1 VTRGN
6 PSVQRAEQVLTL
18 LGTAPE
24 RGFTLADIVRRTGLS
39 KATVHALL
47 ATLVDC
53 RWLLRHPIGPSYRLG
68 PGLITLGE
76 AARRGHPALSYAQE
90 PMHELGLQL
99 ELGVLASAVIDDEIV
114 ILGKAGVAAPVATT
128 GGIGQR
134 VPLVPP
140 LATVFFA
147 WAGEEVVRAAFGGA
161 ELTATYRSALAA
173 VRERGYAVGL
183 ENPVRERLGRTFAAQ
198 WARGELDPQ
207 AITGLVSALADEDYQ
222 LVEESGGAAAGDEA
236 YWLNHLAAPIFD
248 VTGGV
253 VLALT
258 LVGFAAPVD
267 LAEIHRLGAL
277 LRATAD
283 GVTAQLH
290 GRLPARPTLPAPG
303 NFSASDALS
312 GPVFPPQGGV
322 AVPW

>member
-6 PSVQRAEQVLTL
+6 PSVQRAERILTL

-24 RGFTLADIVRRTGLS
+24 RGFTLAEIVRRTELS

-47 ATLVDC
+47 ASLVDA
-53 RWLLRHPIGPSYRLG
+53 RWLLRHPVGPTYRLG

-90 PMHELGLQL
+90 PMQELGLDL
-99 ELGVLASAVIDDEIV
+99 RLGVLASAVIDDEIV
-114 ILGKAGVAAPVATT
+114 ILGKAGPDAPVATT

-147 WAGEEVVRAAFGGA
+147 WAGEDVVRAAFAGA
-161 ELTATYRSALAA
+161 QLTGTYRRALAA

-198 WARGELDPQ
+198 WARGELDPK
-207 AITGLVSALADEDYQ
+207 AITSLVSALADEDYQ
-222 LVEESGGAAAGDEA
+222 LVEGVDPAGAPTPDGP
-236 YWLNHLAAPIFD
+236 YWLNHLAAPVFD
-248 VTGGV
+248 VTGRV

-258 LVGFAAPVD
+258 LVGFAAPLD
-267 LAEIHRLGAL
+267 LAEIHGLGER
-277 LRATAD
+277 LRAATD
-283 GVTAQLH
+283 GVTSALH
-290 GRLPARPTLPAPG
+290 GRVPSPA
-303 NFSASDALS
+303 
-312 GPVFPPQGGV
+312 
-322 AVPW
+322 AVPTTALEEAHP